1 MTTLRAIFTIVGVA
15 AVAAVLIPAQYFA
28 MALRSERWTARLPWW
43 FHLAATRLIGLK
55 IIQHGAPTPNR
66 PLLILANHV
75 SWLDITVIGALMPIS
90 FISKAEVA
98 SWPVIGRFAKLQRT
112 IFVERERRAATGK
125 VAGEIA
131 KRLRSGHAMVLFPE
145 GTSGNGT
152 HVLPFRTALIG
163 AARQAIA
170 SADETVWIQPLA
182 LAYTRL
188 HGLPLGRFRKPHVAW
203 YGDMQMAKHF
213 WSVLKHG
220 EIDVDVIWGE
230 PVIFDASTDRK
241 EVARRAERVVRY
253 AVADAIAGRYVED
266 EARAA

>member
-1 MTTLRAIFTIVGVA
+1 MSTLRAVFTIVGIA
-15 AVAAVLIPAQYFA
+15 AVAAVLIPAQYLA
-28 MALRSERWTARLPWW
+28 MALKSDRWMGRLPWW

-55 IIQHGAPTPNR
+55 IIEHGAPTASR
-66 PLLILANHV
+66 PLLILSNHV

-98 SWPVIGRFAKLQRT
+98 NWPVFGRFAKLQRT
-112 IFVERERRAATGK
+112 VFVERERRAATGK

-131 KRLRSGHAMVLFPE
+131 RRLRSGDAMVLFPE

-170 SADETVWIQPLA
+170 GADETVWVQPLA
-182 LAYTRL
+182 VAYTRL

-203 YGDMQMAKHF
+203 YGEMEMASHL
-213 WSVLKHG
+213 WSVLKRG
-220 EIDVDVIWGE
+220 EIDVDVVWSE
-230 PVIFDASTDRK
+230 PVIVDASTDRK
-241 EVARRAERVVRY
+241 EVARRAEAAVRR
-253 AVADAIAGRYVED
+253 AVGDAIAGRYHDDAV
-266 EARAA
+266 RAA